1 MAEDCLL
8 EAVRG
13 RLRRWLTLPELG
25 PKPLLAKL
33 VTCSHGVY
41 NTYLLP
47 EASEPLLDGVDCPH
61 VDQCELLLG

>member
-13 RLRRWLTLPELG
+13 LRRRLTLPELG

-61 VDQCELLLG
+61 VVRALLG

>member
-8 EAVRG
+8 QAVRG
-13 RLRRWLTLPELG
+13 LRLAHPELG

-47 EASEPLLDGVDCPH
+47 EASEPLLDGVNCPH
-61 VDQCELLLG
+61 VRMRLRVVGVV

>member
-13 RLRRWLTLPELG
+13 LRLAHPELG

-47 EASEPLLDGVDCPH
+47 EASGRRLTFHMLTNCSCWG
-61 VDQCELLLG
+61 

>member
-1 MAEDCLL
+1 MRPSAGC
-8 EAVRG
+8 G
-13 RLRRWLTLPELG
+13 WLTLPELG